1 MNNAEIEQLKLL
13 VEEKY
18 GKGLNTTTD
27 FESFSVD
34 LHYKAQLDLSAS
46 TLKRLWGYV
55 SDSHKPRVGT
65 LDVLA
70 RYLGHADYRAFVRWL
85 KTSTRFNSSFIH
97 ADQLVSNALVVG
109 DEVEIGWNPNRLIRL
124 RYLGEQPG
132 DIVELET
139 GRVIGQHRGLWF
151 HTIGQRKGLGLGGG
165 PWFVVKKD
173 VAKNI
178 LFVSHGYDPA
188 TAYKK
193 DFRIHDFDFLTEGIT
208 ALPERATFK
217 IRHTP
222 EYHPATIET
231 TQSPST
237 KQSASGKRRSVKDGR
252 NGQDYLS

>member
-124 RYLGEQPG
+124 RYLGESLYEVVAADNSKLCVG
-132 DIVELET
+132 D
-139 GRVIGQHRGLWF
+139 R
-151 HTIGQRKGLGLGGG
+151 
-165 PWFVVKKD
+165 
-173 VAKNI
+173 
-178 LFVSHGYDPA
+178 
-188 TAYKK
+188 
-193 DFRIHDFDFLTEGIT
+193 FLTGCFLKGQPLF
-208 ALPERATFK
+208 LPYLIRRGERTEPFVA
-217 IRHTP
+217 
-222 EYHPATIET
+222 
-231 TQSPST
+231 
-237 KQSASGKRRSVKDGR
+237 GR
-252 NGQDYLS
+252 NGGLSILKVFKHSKA

>member
-124 RYLGEQPG
+124 RYL
-132 DIVELET
+132 
-139 GRVIGQHRGLWF
+139 
-151 HTIGQRKGLGLGGG
+151 
-165 PWFVVKKD
+165 
-173 VAKNI
+173 AK
-178 LFVSHGYDPA
+178 VSMRSLPLTTASYAWA
-188 TAYKK
+188 TAFSRDASSK
-193 DFRIHDFDFLTEGIT
+193 DSLSSCPICS
-208 ALPERATFK
+208 ARASVL
-217 IRHTP
+217 
-222 EYHPATIET
+222 
-231 TQSPST
+231 SPSW
-237 KQSASGKRRSVKDGR
+237 QGAMADF
-252 NGQDYLS
+252 QF

>member
-109 DEVEIGWNPNRLIRL
+109 D
-124 RYLGEQPG
+124 
-132 DIVELET
+132 
-139 GRVIGQHRGLWF
+139 
-151 HTIGQRKGLGLGGG
+151 
-165 PWFVVKKD
+165 
-173 VAKNI
+173 
-178 LFVSHGYDPA
+178 
-188 TAYKK
+188 
-193 DFRIHDFDFLTEGIT
+193 
-208 ALPERATFK
+208 
-217 IRHTP
+217 
-222 EYHPATIET
+222 
-231 TQSPST
+231 
-237 KQSASGKRRSVKDGR
+237 
-252 NGQDYLS
+252 